1 MLHDIQPLSAQ
12 LQSIADYQAAYT
24 LLQEV
29 KKLLPKSNPA
39 LHAPIKALMAGFEN
53 WIADPFTPIS
63 KEPPR
68 ITIHADGSHS
78 VERIESRISPQ
89 GFLWMADIW
98 LKSTQKWIAEQNRQ
112 KKREKKARERLR
124 VLRHA
129 KTSLSVGLYAAAYGY
144 HNFATG
150 KKCPGNPRLAE
161 EVLLNTEQFL
171 AETEKHIMEIAR
183 IERQYGKQPV
193 SGTQTLSKA
202 A

>member
-1 MLHDIQPLSAQ
+1 MVHDPQSLSAQ
-12 LQSIADYQAAYT
+12 LQSITDYQAAYA

-39 LHAPIKALMAGFEN
+39 LHAFIKALVAGFEN

-68 ITIHADGSHS
+68 IKVHADGSYS
-78 VERIESRISPQ
+78 VERTEPRISPQ
-89 GFLWMADIW
+89 GFRWMADIW
-98 LKSTQKWIAEQNRQ
+98 LKSTQKWIVEQNRQ
-112 KKREKKARERLR
+112 KKSEKKARERLR

-129 KTSLSVGLYAAAYGY
+129 KASLSADLYVAAHGY
-144 HNFATG
+144 HNFVTC
-150 KKCPGNPRLAE
+150 KRCPDNPRSVE

-183 IERQYGKQPV
+183 IEQQYGNKPV
-193 SGTQTLSKA
+193 SGSQELSRA